1 MPKIVII
8 GASGFVG
15 SALTLSLKKSR
26 YAVVPV
32 SRGKSSE
39 LIHVESYKN
48 CPSGDLLIH
57 LAEEPD
63 RGKANSF
70 GEQYLTESITL
81 TAELSN
87 RFKGNVIYCSSA
99 VVYGDKKSTPYTEHD
114 KVVVSD
120 LYSKIK
126 LQNEKEVIEQGGCAL
141 RLANLFGLGMSP
153 NNVLSDILSQIGNT
167 GPVKLRNTSPIRDF
181 FYIQDLVS
189 VLRLLIDDFQ
199 PGLFNI
205 GSGEGISIGNLAKII
220 LMAVGQNEREVLS
233 ASTKN
238 IPSIN
243 VLDISKIKK
252 HIGWTPRFPLSENL
266 KNMLQDWSKK

>member
-15 SALTLSLKKSR
+15 SALALSLKKSR

-39 LIHVESYKN
+39 FIHVESYKN

-63 RGKANSF
+63 RGKANSL
-70 GEQYLTESITL
+70 GEQYLTESTTL
-81 TAELSN
+81 TAELCN

-99 VVYGDKKSTPYTEHD
+99 VVYGDKKSTPYTEND

-153 NNVLSDILSQIGNT
+153 NNVLSDILSQISDT

-181 FYIQDLVS
+181 LYIQDLVS

-199 PGLFNI
+199 PRLFNI
-205 GSGEGISIGNLAKII
+205 GSGEGVSIGNLAKIT
-220 LMAVGQNEREVLS
+220 LMEAGQHEREVLS
-233 ASTKN
+233 ENTQN

-252 HIGWTPRFPLSENL
+252 HIGWTPRFSLSENL
-266 KNMLQDWSKK
+266 KNML